1 MYEYGG
7 EPPQSFDKSCIPLQF
22 TGIVVVVVDVVVDD
36 VVDDEVLELEL
47 DDCGAF
53 VAVGAVV
60 TRGATAVVFEED
72 DGVEAVGAAVGELSI
87 PADD

>member
-22 TGIVVVVVDVVVDD
+22 TGIVEVVVDD

-47 DDCGAF
+47 DGSAEDGAE
-53 VAVGAVV
+53 V
-60 TRGATAVVFEED
+60 D
-72 DGVEAVGAAVGELSI
+72 DVGVELLLELPVVELGALLM

>member
-1 MYEYGG
+1 MNKILAGARGAVVGGVVATAVVGG
-7 EPPQSFDKSCIPLQF
+7 ELVAV
-22 TGIVVVVVDVVVDD
+22 GADV
-36 VVDDEVLELEL
+36 
-47 DDCGAF
+47 DCGAF